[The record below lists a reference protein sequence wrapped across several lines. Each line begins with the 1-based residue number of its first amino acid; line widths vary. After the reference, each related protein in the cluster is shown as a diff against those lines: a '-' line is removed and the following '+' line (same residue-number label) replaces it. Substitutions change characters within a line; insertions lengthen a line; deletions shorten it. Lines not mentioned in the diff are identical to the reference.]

1 VEKEK
6 SELALCLQL
15 QAEELMAAGLH
26 ESSIT
31 MLFSSLMLDPS
42 RIPAIHKIGKCLE
55 ALGATEEAQLC
66 YRGSL
71 PDSVAD
77 KYLGLKELEA
87 RLQSV
92 SDCSDVTYHRGYEEQ
107 SLELT
112 PPVRNNTQR
121 KYGAFNYKQTFARE
135 AFCTVAK
142 GGEIWFDGVNVV
154 ALDNQSNV
162 IQIQSTGNTVVAY
175 HAIKT
180 TLPHK
185 LEGTACFL
193 DGRSSSI
200 YYHWMLDVLPKL
212 GVIQDAGI
220 SLADIDYFIVSAK
233 SKFQLETLRACGVRE
248 EQLVFSDNTSHYQ
261 ADTMIVPSLKNDQ
274 GEKVYYGLGVGL
286 SSNVPWFLKK
296 TFLPNQ
302 AAERSIEDRPVKLY
316 ISRSARGSRNIANE
330 PVLVKALQARGFET
344 VEFERLTVVQQAE
357 LMARAEVVVGVH
369 GAGFTNLSFCKPG
382 TQVIEIFGDYVVPC
396 YWALC
401 AVADLKYAQFM
412 AKSIAS
418 PVAADNPGEQVIQLR
433 DLEIDINVDEFID
446 YLDVTLD
453 SAAAAA

>member
-1 VEKEK
+1 MEKEK

-142 GGEIWFDGVNVV
+142 GGEIWFDG
-154 ALDNQSNV
+154 
-162 IQIQSTGNTVVAY
+162 G
-175 HAIKT
+175 
-180 TLPHK
+180 
-185 LEGTACFL
+185 
-193 DGRSSSI
+193 
-200 YYHWMLDVLPKL
+200 
-212 GVIQDAGI
+212 
-220 SLADIDYFIVSAK
+220 
-233 SKFQLETLRACGVRE
+233 
-248 EQLVFSDNTSHYQ
+248 
-261 ADTMIVPSLKNDQ
+261 
-274 GEKVYYGLGVGL
+274 
-286 SSNVPWFLKK
+286 
-296 TFLPNQ
+296 
-302 AAERSIEDRPVKLY
+302 
-316 ISRSARGSRNIANE
+316 
-330 PVLVKALQARGFET
+330 
-344 VEFERLTVVQQAE
+344 
-357 LMARAEVVVGVH
+357 
-369 GAGFTNLSFCKPG
+369 
-382 TQVIEIFGDYVVPC
+382 
-396 YWALC
+396 WA
-401 AVADLKYAQFM
+401 
-412 AKSIAS
+412 
-418 PVAADNPGEQVIQLR
+418 
-433 DLEIDINVDEFID
+433 
-446 YLDVTLD
+446 
-453 SAAAAA
+453 